1 MLQCLRELEI
11 KLNKTVTLANTTVMR
26 ADMSIGNARMCTFQE
41 FLASER
47 IRNAWIQE
55 LRAKLNEGGGEY
67 PSFEPPAD
75 LKLTESEKN
84 LSIRQAWVKSVHDQM
99 DLFYN
104 DARMSFPSFEPPE
117 SIRPPSADEFGRDA
131 TADELIQYYNDGMP
145 WPGDWAFDPV
155 QHRVFGSPKESEIDF
170 RVKIWGGR
178 HYVRQNYLRETA
190 SSLWLVQDCIKN
202 GTNAVVSTDVID
214 FNCSYSEAALSY
226 CILFVNVRPC
236 IQRKGLI
243 TIYLF
248 VAMEACIRSGRHR
261 LSVRKALPVT
271 RRFFEKYG
279 FNVTDDTDPSR
290 VDMQID
296 GEDAMKRAL
305 QALRATH
312 AIRESL
318 GNLYDLDLR
327 INEIRITDPERS
339 CMECQTPE
347 CRKLMYL
354 REDYFRRAEYES
366 KETAYY
372 LVPTKFPTA
381 EQLADPVYVNSQFPK
396 PTLYCK

>member
-1 MLQCLRELEI
+1 MLQRLRELEL
-11 KLNKTVTLANTTVMR
+11 KLNKTVMR
-26 ADMSIGNARMCTFQE
+26 ADMSNGQMCSFQE

-47 IRNAWIQE
+47 RRNAWIQE

-84 LSIRQAWVKSVHDQM
+84 LSIRRAWVKSVHDQM
-99 DLFYN
+99 DLFYH

-117 SIRPPSADEFGRDA
+117 SIRPPPADEFGRDA

-145 WPGDWAFDPV
+145 WPGDWVFDAV

-248 VAMEACIRSGRHR
+248 VTMEACIRSGRYR
-261 LSVRKALPVT
+261 LSVSKALPVT
-271 RRFFEKYG
+271 QRFFAKYG
-279 FNVTDDTDPSR
+279 FKVIDNADPSR

-296 GEDAMKRAL
+296 GEDTMKRAL
-305 QALRATH
+305 QALRDTH

-318 GNLYDLDLR
+318 GNLYDLDRR
-327 INEIRITDPERS
+327 INAIRKTDPAES
-339 CMECQTPE
+339 CLDCQTPE

-396 PTLYCK
+396 PRDPMQ